1 MTDQKP
7 STFELRQA
15 GQSPWLD
22 YISRQILSNG
32 KLQSL
37 INDEGLLG
45 VTSNP
50 SIFEKSISDP
60 QGGYEKDI
68 QKLIRRKASTFEIY
82 DQLTIADIRRT
93 CDLFL
98 PVFKQSGG
106 EHGFVSL
113 EVMPGLAHDA
123 EATHLEA
130 LRLFKAVSKPNVMI
144 KVPATLEGIPIV
156 RRLIGSGI
164 NINITLMFS
173 LKHYQDVAHAYLAGL
188 GDYQKKGGD
197 LSKVHSV
204 ASVFVSRVDTLVD
217 KRIQALI
224 QKENRPDKKAVL
236 EQLLGKAACANAKII
251 YQEFRKIL
259 SSKEFLALKN
269 QGANVQKVLW
279 GSTSSKNPSYPDL
292 LYVEN
297 LIGEETVNT
306 MPLATLEAFL
316 DHGKVPGPT
325 LLEGLEEAEQTIR
338 QLDQRGMNL
347 IEIGEQLQK
356 EGVQA
361 FVDSFDSLMRTIEKI
376 RWKTSAGNQK
386 AFSPIKTT
394 LSNSKEIQAKTVE
407 LARQNLTRRFFQK
420 DPSIWKM
427 DLSEQKNV
435 LNRLG
440 WLDAIE
446 WMLGKLYELDL
457 LREKIVKEKIQDI
470 VLLGMGGSSLAPEVL
485 SLVFKKHRLRI
496 PKFHVLDTTDSAS
509 IQRVA
514 KQINLAKSLFIVAS
528 KSGTTVET
536 VSQYSYFYDKVYQLA
551 KRGAKNLARVE
562 EEAGRHFIA
571 ITDGGSWLEQ
581 MARDKKFRSV
591 FINPADI
598 GGRFSALSYF
608 GMVPAALLGLPVREI
623 LRSANALLTAAKNE
637 TDLQKNPAVFLGVLL
652 AQLAKEGKDKLTVW
666 TSPRLES
673 FACWVEQ
680 LVAESTGKEGQGVV
694 PIEGEPP
701 LDVAAYGADRVF
713 MSLKLRAEKSNVFTS
728 PLKAVKKAGY
738 PVIEID
744 WPEEAA
750 IGAEFLR
757 WEIATTIAGA
767 VLEINPFDEPNVT
780 ESKDNTARLLDS
792 LKTNKKLSFPSRALR
807 LKLGVPI
814 SIMYSTVYPQN
825 QIKHGTKSKIDA
837 TSFLAQV
844 PKGGY
849 IAFLA
854 YLDRSPEVSKVL
866 KLIRTKIARRLKVP
880 VLVGYGPRYL
890 HSIGQLYKG
899 GPRKGVFI
907 ELVSTPTPDLKVP
920 GAPYTFNQLK
930 RAQALGDRQ
939 ALQSKGLPVL
949 TCDIMGNPVKALH
962 ALAESLGG

>member
-1 MTDQKP
+1 MPTMTAAKS
-7 STFELRQA
+7 STLELHQA

-32 KLQSL
+32 KLESL
-37 INDEGLLG
+37 IKDSGLLG

-60 QGGYEKDI
+60 QGGYERDI
-68 QKLIRRKASTFEIY
+68 QKLIHLKASTFEIY

-93 CDLFL
+93 CDLFM
-98 PVFKQSGG
+98 PVFKKSGG

-113 EVMPGLAHDA
+113 EVMPGLARDA
-123 EATHLEA
+123 EGTYIEA
-130 LRLFKAVSKPNVMI
+130 VRLFKAVSKPNVMI
-144 KVPATLEGIPIV
+144 KVPATREGIPVV
-156 RRLIGSGI
+156 RRLLGEGI

-188 GDYQKKGGD
+188 VDYQKKGGD

-217 KRIQALI
+217 KKIQGLI
-224 QKENRPDKKAVL
+224 QKENRPEKKAEL
-236 EQLLGKAACANAKII
+236 EQLTGKAACANAKMI
-251 YQEFRKIL
+251 YQEFKKIL
-259 SSKEFLALKN
+259 ASKEFEALKR

-279 GSTSSKNPSYPDL
+279 GSTSTKNPSYPEL
-292 LYVEN
+292 IYVES

-316 DHGKVPGPT
+316 DHGKVLGST
-325 LLEGLEEAEQTIR
+325 LLDNLAEAEGTIR
-338 QLDQRGMNL
+338 QLSQIGMNL
-347 IEIGEQLQK
+347 NEIGEQLQK

-361 FVDSFDSLMRTIEKI
+361 FVDSFDSLMRTVEKI
-376 RWKTSAGNQK
+376 RLKTRAGNQK
-386 AFSPIKTT
+386 AFSPIKASI
-394 LSNSKEIQAKTVE
+394 SNLKDIQSKAIE
-407 LARQNLTRRFFQK
+407 LAKQNLTGRFFQK

-427 DLSEQKNV
+427 DQEEQKNI

-440 WLDAIE
+440 WLDAID

-457 LREKIVKEKIQDI
+457 LREQIVKEKIQDV
-470 VLLGMGGSSLAPEVL
+470 VLLGMGGSSLAPEVM
-485 SLVFKKHRLRI
+485 SLVFKKRRLRT
-496 PKFHVLDTTDSAS
+496 PRFHVLDTTDSAS
-509 IQRVA
+509 ILRVT
-514 KQINLAKSLFIVAS
+514 KQLNLRKSLFIVAS

-536 VSQYSYFYDKVYQLA
+536 VSQYRYFYDKIYQLA
-551 KRGAKNLARVE
+551 KIASNKLARIE
-562 EEAGRHFIA
+562 EETGRHFIA

-608 GMVPAALLGLPVREI
+608 GMVPAAILGLPVRDI
-623 LRSANALLTAAKNE
+623 LRSATALLTAAKNE
-637 TDLQKNPAVFLGVLL
+637 KDVQKNPAVFLGVLL
-652 AQLAKEGKDKLTVW
+652 AQCSKEGKNKLTFW
-666 TSPRLES
+666 ASPALES

-680 LVAESTGKEGQGVV
+680 LVAESMGKEGQGVI

-701 LDVAAYGADRVF
+701 LDVNAYGADRVF
-713 MSLKLRAEKSNVFTS
+713 VSVNLRSERSNAFMAS
-728 PLKAVKKAGY
+728 LKAVKKAGY

-744 WPEEAA
+744 WPEESAM
-750 IGAEFLR
+750 GAEFLR
-757 WEIATTIAGA
+757 WEIATSIAGA
-767 VLEINPFDEPNVT
+767 VLEINPFDEPNVK

-792 LKTNKKLSFPSRALR
+792 LKTNKKLLFP
-807 LKLGVPI
+807 
-814 SIMYSTVYPQN
+814 
-825 QIKHGTKSKIDA
+825 KSKIEDVA
-837 TSFLAQV
+837 SFLAQV

-849 IAFLA
+849 IALLA

-866 KLIRTKIARRLKVP
+866 KLIRTKIASRLQVP

-899 GPRKGVFI
+899 GPRKGIFI
-907 ELVSTPTPDLKVP
+907 ELVSTPAPDLKVP

-930 RAQALGDRQ
+930 RAQALGDMQ
-939 ALQSKGLPVL
+939 ALQSKGLAVL
-949 TCDIMGNPVKALH
+949 TLDLQGNPLKGLH
-962 ALAESLGG
+962 ALAVKLGK